1 MPKSDAV
8 KPRVSPWDMNT
19 IREWFGEIPSWVSY
33 DQNILSVLN
42 DIQSEKGE
50 YFQHRQDIN
59 RDIRNKKAFVED
71 IADSIPAGYDA
82 EKWEA
87 ENVGELYRQIERI
100 QKENQQI
107 ERAKALIENH
117 DNRIRKYQADRE
129 IAVASIDRE
138 FSARKTRLKEQIAS
152 LEEQVNSCRKELAGL
167 DGQREDKVAVA
178 EQTYRAAVAKYE
190 AEVEEYREYADMDLK
205 STAELQDKAEYVEEM
220 KGHLNEYRRMESL
233 QEEIEKLSEESEA
246 LTRKIEKARTL
257 PGEILEQATIPITG
271 LSVKDGIPLING
283 LPISN
288 LSDGEK
294 LDLCIDV
301 AVQKPGG
308 LQLILIDGVEKLAAP
323 LRETLYKKCQDKGLQ
338 FIATRTTDDNE
349 FTVVTL

>member
-1 MPKSDAV
+1 MALRS
-8 KPRVSPWDMNT
+8 RV
-19 IREWFGEIPSWVSY
+19 EIMSFQSTS
-33 DQNILSVLN
+33 LSR
-42 DIQSEKGE
+42 G
-50 YFQHRQDIN
+50 
-59 RDIRNKKAFVED
+59 
-71 IADSIPAGYDA
+71 
-82 EKWEA
+82 
-87 ENVGELYRQIERI
+87 
-100 QKENQQI
+100 
-107 ERAKALIENH
+107 
-117 DNRIRKYQADRE
+117 
-129 IAVASIDRE
+129 
-138 FSARKTRLKEQIAS
+138 KT
-152 LEEQVNSCRKELAGL
+152 ELAGL